1 MIRISNIIIER
12 EMMYEG
18 VTVLTYKI
26 NYPEIIEQSNK
37 IGIFNFNIYNK
48 KQSLDL
54 QKEIENELY
63 KQAVELYKYNKK
75 NGYPQRKY
83 EIVQNYEISYNANNV
98 ISLYVDEYVYSGGAH
113 GETIRKAQN
122 WNILTGKMIKLE
134 ELYRNNP
141 YFLLDVLKEINRLI
155 AVNPRIYFENSCELV
170 INAFNPENF
179 YIGKDAIYI
188 FYQQYDIAPYSTGI
202 PTFRIRK
209 NTL

>member
-26 NYPEIIEQSNK
+26 NYPEIIEKSNK

-54 QKEIENELY
+54 QKKIENELY

-141 YFLLDVLKEINRLI
+141 YFLLDILKEINRQI